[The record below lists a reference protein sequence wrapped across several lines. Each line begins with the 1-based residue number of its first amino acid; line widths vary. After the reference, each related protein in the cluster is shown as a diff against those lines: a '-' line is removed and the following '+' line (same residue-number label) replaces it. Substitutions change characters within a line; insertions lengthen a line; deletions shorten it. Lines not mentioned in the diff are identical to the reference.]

1 MSLPLLVVVGAL
13 GSQGSGVVSAM
24 LAASKPQYQ
33 IRALTSDTSSLSA
46 RSLATNPRISVEYV
60 DLNSQ
65 DSVLKA
71 FRDANYI
78 FANTAFPIGMS
89 IAEGPAFAQKAEQ
102 EYGMN
107 VVRAAAQI
115 SSLRHIVWSTLP
127 DAESIT
133 DGKYHIPHFQS
144 KVLAEKYLQNPKN
157 GLLGKSTILRVG
169 FYASNLKLGL
179 YKPLYIVSLPEKTN
193 TDTKTNVSSFYQKAI
208 EKYVLIL
215 PCVPTSRFPFTG
227 DESRNTGTVVRAIL
241 SQPEKT
247 LGNYVLGVS
256 EYMSCSDWA
265 HAFSKALSQQGE
277 NVEVSF
283 LETTLES
290 YSRLQGHHAAEIGS
304 MMEFFSDL
312 KEESYTKG
320 TAGSVLTPEDLGVQA
335 SMVSAEAMLEGMD
348 WSSILA

>member
-144 KVLAEKYLQNPKN
+144 KVPAEKYLQNPKN

-179 YKPLYIVSLPEKTN
+179 YKPLYI
-193 TDTKTNVSSFYQKAI
+193 KAI

-215 PCVPTSRFPFTG
+215 PCLPTSRFPFTG

-265 HAFSKALSQQGE
+265 HTFSKALSQQGK